1 MNRWECMTCSYIYSE
16 GLEKVLKHVPK
27 QISFEALSCTWKCPE
42 CGASKQEFM
51 PEITAKALKHRHD

>member
-1 MNRWECMTCSYIYSE
+1 MTCSYIYSE

-42 CGASKQEFM
+42 CGASKREFL
-51 PEITAKALKHRHD
+51 PELTAKVLKHRHD